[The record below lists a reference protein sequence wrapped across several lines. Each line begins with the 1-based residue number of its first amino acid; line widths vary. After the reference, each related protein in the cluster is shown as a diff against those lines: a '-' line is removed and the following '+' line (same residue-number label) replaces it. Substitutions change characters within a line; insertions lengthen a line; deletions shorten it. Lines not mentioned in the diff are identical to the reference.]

1 MVMNIINILCPG
13 PSRTHLFNDIFILL
27 AKDGDKEWHDDQR
40 NMKSKYTE
48 LVSALCSCTKVAKK
62 NTIEQKV
69 FRAILNKGTTNDELS
84 NFMKE
89 YQFTFAVGKVQ
100 RIDQL
105 INKNECENVH
115 DIITKFMPPHSWK
128 RQQVPCDP
136 QDIFSFYNNSVVTL
150 EESATTTDLAT
161 DGDEINNDGESYNE
175 DSDLDT
181 GKDDDDFD
189 WFDKHWRC

>member
-1 MVMNIINILCPG
+1 MIDLLDQPSYLKKEVPSQQLRYNPTNLENDNKYKYQRLVNMEYKMITDVINALCPS
-13 PSRTHLFNDIFILL
+13 PSRIYLFNDIFILL

-69 FRAILNKGTTNDELS
+69 FRAILNKGSTNDELS

-89 YQFTFAVGKVQ
+89 YHFTFAVGKVQ

-115 DIITKFMPPHSWK
+115 DIITKFMPPHS
-128 RQQVPCDP
+128 
-136 QDIFSFYNNSVVTL
+136 
-150 EESATTTDLAT
+150 
-161 DGDEINNDGESYNE
+161 
-175 DSDLDT
+175 
-181 GKDDDDFD
+181 
-189 WFDKHWRC
+189 